1 MVTASSATDSLLL
14 TFFFLLL
21 NFLLDLSDEVNLS
34 DLKFS
39 QLWMIS
45 SLSPALN
52 GRASVELGSLCFKQI
67 LKLLKLAD
75 EFSWNWFH
83 EKKLK
88 NKELNHHQ
96 ICLPLDFSRNWGTS
110 LCFTLY
116 YSWVASSLDLKL
128 RPPQHLDHC
137 RRLTPEYHFIMSFP
151 YFLVKLHY
159 KYCNFELY
167 KGSRSRVNTWPFLS
181 IVVLTYPPQN

>member
-1 MVTASSATDSLLL
+1 
-14 TFFFLLL
+14 
-21 NFLLDLSDEVNLS
+21 
-34 DLKFS
+34 
-39 QLWMIS
+39 MILI

-83 EKKLK
+83 EKKLE
-88 NKELNHHQ
+88 NKEINHHQ

-116 YSWVASSLDLKL
+116 SWVASSLDLKL
-128 RPPQHLDHC
+128 RPPQNLDHC
-137 RRLTPEYHFIMSFP
+137 RRLTSEYHFIMSFP

-167 KGSRSRVNTWPFLS
+167 KGSRSRVNTWPLLS
-181 IVVLTYPPQN
+181 IVVLTYPPQNWIWMCCVCKYY

>member
-1 MVTASSATDSLLL
+1 
-14 TFFFLLL
+14 
-21 NFLLDLSDEVNLS
+21 
-34 DLKFS
+34 
-39 QLWMIS
+39 MILI

-83 EKKLK
+83 EKKLE
-88 NKELNHHQ
+88 NKEINHHQ
-96 ICLPLDFSRNWGTS
+96 ICLPLDFSRNLGTS
-110 LCFTLY
+110 LCFTL

-137 RRLTPEYHFIMSFP
+137 RRLTSEYHFIMSFP
-151 YFLVKLHY
+151 YFLVKLHH

-167 KGSRSRVNTWPFLS
+167 KGSRSRVNTWPLLS
-181 IVVLTYPPQN
+181 IVVLTYPPQNWIWRCCVCKYY

>member
-1 MVTASSATDSLLL
+1 MSLLEWGVIFCSSNIL
-14 TFFFLLL
+14 KFLSQKSWANRHWKLLELIIVDGSHTNYTFDIFFLCKISFF
-21 NFLLDLSDEVNLS
+21 NIEYIY
-34 DLKFS
+34 LKKLKDVRLFWNS
-39 QLWMIS
+39 FGMILI

-83 EKKLK
+83 EKKLE
-88 NKELNHHQ
+88 NKEINHHQ

-110 LCFTLY
+110 LCFTL

-137 RRLTPEYHFIMSFP
+137 RRLT
-151 YFLVKLHY
+151 
-159 KYCNFELY
+159 
-167 KGSRSRVNTWPFLS
+167 
-181 IVVLTYPPQN
+181 QNITL